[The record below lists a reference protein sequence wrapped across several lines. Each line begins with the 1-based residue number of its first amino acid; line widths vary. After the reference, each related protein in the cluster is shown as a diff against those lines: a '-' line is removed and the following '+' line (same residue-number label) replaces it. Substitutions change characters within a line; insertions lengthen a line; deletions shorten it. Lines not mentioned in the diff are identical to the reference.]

1 MTIDLTDEIMA
12 PAEAVVID
20 HPILTDG
27 DAIDLAWDAVKASLP
42 LIEAA
47 IHEQIAQDIEAKIRS
62 EESREPTDVS
72 TGRWDGL
79 DTARRIVRGEQP

>member
-47 IHEQIAQDIEAKIRS
+47 IHEQIAQDIEA
-62 EESREPTDVS
+62 
-72 TGRWDGL
+72 
-79 DTARRIVRGEQP
+79 ARRTDIRDDWDPGLLLAARIARGE